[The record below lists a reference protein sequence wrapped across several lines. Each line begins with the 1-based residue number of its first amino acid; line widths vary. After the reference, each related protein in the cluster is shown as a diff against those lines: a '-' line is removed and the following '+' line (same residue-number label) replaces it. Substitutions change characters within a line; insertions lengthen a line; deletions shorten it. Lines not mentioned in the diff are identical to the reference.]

1 MSVVPEMG
9 DQESESRYRDDA
21 QHEDRLFNAGFGHAS
36 RLAIFRIGPE
46 RALRDGVLLSRRRY
60 SLGETR
66 GEAL

>member
-36 RLAIFRIGPE
+36 RLAIFPDWSGKG
-46 RALRDGVLLSRRRY
+46 ARRRC
-60 SLGETR
+60 LAQPAAIFAGRDT
-66 GEAL
+66 G